1 MRLNPDWEFKLW
13 TDDDN
18 LKLISEYYPELLE
31 LYNSYDANI
40 KRIDMIRFLYLH
52 KFGGVYMDLD
62 ITCLKPFG
70 SIFENYPDKFVVV
83 NQFEKKRE
91 YANAVMAAPKGLDL
105 FDDIFRELP
114 RHKKEDVLEAT
125 GGLFLQYHV
134 LGKTINKGKWV
145 EFPFELFYAQDWT
158 EKLKCNSFDICR
170 TKYPNAVTVSMWT
183 GTWAGGSASKG
194 EWRDSSNNST
204 ITNYNITTEIAN
216 KIYLSGILDKELC
229 YECIWKSGTGTAC
242 HRRMDYFIDRYR
254 KDRKSAIDGVVNEY
268 PPCRVTTINTTM
280 SQDLGNKSKLLP

>member
-1 MRLNPDWEFKLW
+1 MYLARPSIRGSGKQQSFLIFHVSFLWEFIFILVF
-13 TDDDN
+13 
-18 LKLISEYYPELLE
+18 LIF
-31 LYNSYDANI
+31 DATI
-40 KRIDMIRFLYLH
+40 FDTKRKQR
-52 KFGGVYMDLD
+52 
-62 ITCLKPFG
+62 
-70 SIFENYPDKFVVV
+70 
-83 NQFEKKRE
+83 
-91 YANAVMAAPKGLDL
+91 
-105 FDDIFRELP
+105 
-114 RHKKEDVLEAT
+114 
-125 GGLFLQYHV
+125 
-134 LGKTINKGKWV
+134 V